1 MDLREVLLAVFF
13 TAIAV
18 VVAVSIYPVIHNAV
32 DPCQT
37 YNASMACTA
46 WKNTSPMSGVELAM
60 LNLITLIF
68 PAGIALTPVGLIY
81 VMSKQ

>member
-18 VVAVSIYPVIHNAV
+18 VVAVSIYPTIHNAV
-32 DPCQT
+32 F
-37 YNASMACTA
+37 SMTG
-46 WKNTSPMSGVELAM
+46 NTTPLSSVETAM
-60 LNLITLIF
+60 LQLICLIF
-68 PAGIALTPVGLIY
+68 PAGIALTPISLIY